1 MDEALFAT
9 LPPLLA
15 FSLIRTASQVTVLK
29 LLVSQRDVSASMS
42 TCPIIA
48 ILTDTVKHV
57 MLSNLLQYLPEEY
70 DDNYTDYG
78 DERAL
83 DAAQDMLF
91 VQEHACHQDS
101 HQDIEPLHRHNV
113 GRIGQAHGMILE

>member
-48 ILTDTVKHV
+48 ILTDTVKHE
-57 MLSNLLQYLPEEY
+57 MLSNLLRLYPRNTMTRIPTIATIDPLMRFKRCFSCKNNPAIRTVISTSRRF
-70 DDNYTDYG
+70 TD
-78 DERAL
+78 
-83 DAAQDMLF
+83 
-91 VQEHACHQDS
+91 
-101 HQDIEPLHRHNV
+101 IT
-113 GRIGQAHGMILE
+113 